1 MSQIYSFS
9 IFNRAGTCIFYLKG
23 DNKGQS
29 FARKDEDEARK
40 LVFGMTYSLRNL
52 CGKLSPDN
60 SENLQVL
67 RTNNFAMHHFMSASG
82 LVFILCTDAAC
93 PNQYTRLKAV
103 YAGLFTEY
111 VSKNVLFEGRGVSIE
126 SPVFRKKCAEFFGFT
141 SATPGTPTAK
151 TQI

>member
-9 IFNRAGTCIFYLKG
+9 IFNRAGTCIFCLKG
-23 DNKGQS
+23 DNKDLS

-40 LVFGMTYSLRNL
+40 LVFGMTFSLRNL
-52 CGKLSPDN
+52 CGKLSPDGT
-60 SENLQVL
+60 ENLQVL

-82 LVFILCTDAAC
+82 LVFILFTDTAC
-93 PNQYTRLKAV
+93 PNQYSRLKAV

-111 VSKNVLFEGRGVSIE
+111 VSKNVLFDGRGILIE

-141 SATPGTPTAK
+141 SATQGTPTTK
-151 TQI
+151 TQV